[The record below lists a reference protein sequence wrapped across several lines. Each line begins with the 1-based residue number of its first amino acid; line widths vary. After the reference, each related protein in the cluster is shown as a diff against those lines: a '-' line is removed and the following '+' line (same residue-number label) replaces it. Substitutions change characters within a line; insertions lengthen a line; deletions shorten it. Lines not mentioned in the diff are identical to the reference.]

1 MPIKR
6 KQKHKIKE
14 VVKNPGWLVASFF
27 LALLFIISAVYFY
40 KFGNYIFF
48 FQENRSLFLF
58 TIDYFQDF
66 AIKPGGLIE
75 YSGNFLKQGYFS
87 PIYGALVL
95 SSVFFLFTVIFIKI
109 NQKLSDG
116 KSFSLPVVFLPACI
130 LLLMQVNYNHMIQ
143 HNLGFLLVAAYFLI
157 SISSENK
164 WFRWIFIALFPLFF
178 YVVGA
183 YAWIYIGMFALY
195 SFLYCKGY
203 LRYIYPS
210 FLLVLASAS
219 FFLFKEILFLQPAGQ
234 LLSYPLPIEEQVIRI
249 TFLFLLSGVIV
260 LFPLLV
266 KLSLRLKQKNNYTRI
281 ISVGIA
287 IVVFSINIFQITKLH
302 NSKAANLFQLEKYVY
317 RQHWDAV
324 IEHNKM
330 FPLENLLGQF
340 YFNLALCETGQ
351 MCENLFSGRQDFG
364 EKALIL
370 PWELNPDITNRL
382 MYFYYAIGLVNEAHR
397 LAYESMVING
407 YQPENLKMLVK
418 TNLINGHYKITEKYI
433 NILKKTWHYRHWT
446 EKYEAMLYNHLLV
459 KSDPEL
465 GAKELLLPKTDFFI
479 ESIKP
484 ELNLFH
490 MMREKTGNKKV
501 FEYFIAWALLK
512 KDIMS
517 VVNEIKSMNG
527 MGYTHIPRH
536 IEEAALVYRNIN
548 GELPDLGGLTIRPE
562 TEFLYKQYVNAFIQY
577 RGNMKQ
583 AESTMYPT
591 WGKTFWYYLH
601 FK

>member
-1 MPIKR
+1 MTVKR
-6 KQKHKIKE
+6 EQEHKMKE
-14 VVKNPGWLVASFF
+14 AVKNPGWLGSSFF

-48 FQENRSLFLF
+48 FQENRSLFVF

-66 AIKPGGLIE
+66 ALKPGGLIE
-75 YSGNFLKQGYFS
+75 YSGNFLKQGYFN

-95 SSVFFLFTVIFIKI
+95 SSVFLLFTVIFIKI

-116 KSFSLPVVFLPACI
+116 KFFSLPLVLLPTCI

-157 SISSENK
+157 TIYSENK
-164 WFRWIFIALFPLFF
+164 WFCWIFLALFPLFF
-178 YVVGA
+178 YTVGA
-183 YAWIYIGMFALY
+183 YAWIYIGMFTSY
-195 SFLYCKGY
+195 SYLYCKGY

-210 FLLVLASAS
+210 FLLVLASTS

-234 LLSYPLPIEEQVIRI
+234 LLGYPLPIEEHVTRLA
-249 TFLFLLSGVIV
+249 FLCLLSGVIV

-266 KLSLRLKQKNNYTRI
+266 KLSLLLKQKNNYTQI
-281 ISVGIA
+281 ISIGIA
-287 IVVFSINIFQITKLH
+287 TVVFSITIFQITKLH

-317 RQHWDAV
+317 RQDWDAV
-324 IEHNKM
+324 IEHHKM
-330 FPLENLLGQF
+330 FPSENMLGQF

-370 PWELNPDITNRL
+370 TWELNPDIISRQK
-382 MYFYYAIGLVNEAHR
+382 YFYYAIGLVNEAHH
-397 LAYESMVING
+397 LAYESMVVNG
-407 YQPENLKMLVK
+407 YQAENLKMLVK
-418 TNLINGHYKITEKYI
+418 TNLINGHYRITEKYI

-446 EKYEAMLYNHLLV
+446 EKYETILYNPGLV

-465 GAKELLLPKTDFFI
+465 GAKELLLPKTDFFV

-484 ELNLFH
+484 ELNLFY
-490 MMREKTGNKKV
+490 MMYENTGNKKV
-501 FEYFIAWALLK
+501 FEYSIAWALLK
-512 KDIMS
+512 KDVMT
-517 VVNEIKSMNG
+517 VVNEIKMMNE

-536 IEEAALVYRNIN
+536 IEEAALVYRDIK
-548 GELPDLGGLTIRPE
+548 GKLPDLGGLTISRE
-562 TEFLYKQYVNAFIQY
+562 TEIRYEQYATAFKQY
-577 RGNMKQ
+577 RGNRMQ
-583 AESTMYPT
+583 AERTMYPT
-591 WGKTFWYYLH
+591 WGKTFWYYFH